1 MRLIRRRPSITNA
14 LEIEEKLKGD
24 FRVFLGVIWDY
35 LNLPDP
41 TPVQYDIAQFLQHGP
56 KRQIIQA
63 FRGVGKS
70 WITSAF
76 VLWQLYKNPQLK
88 IMVVSA
94 SETRAN
100 DFSIFCKRLITQVPF
115 LSHLAPSPDQRTRND
130 GWDVGPATPDHSP
143 SVKSVGIGGML
154 TGSRADAIIADDIEI
169 PKNSETQLMRDKLSE
184 LVKEFDAVLKPLDT
198 ARIIYLGTPQTEDSL
213 YVKIQDRGYITRIWP
228 AEMPTDSDMVKYGDT
243 LAPIVPKMGLKS
255 GEPTDPKRFNTDDLI
270 ERKASYG
277 KAGYSLQFMLNTQL
291 SDEEKYPLK
300 LRDLIVTPI
309 DRERMPMTWTWSP
322 HPDRTVD
329 ELPNVG
335 MRGDK
340 FYWPK
345 DSGDLSAKF
354 QGTCMVIDPS
364 GRGADETG
372 YAITSFLN
380 GYIYVHKCG
389 GLEGGYDQEK
399 VLTPLA
405 LLAKEYEVN
414 EIITESNFGDGM
426 FNQLFQPVLLKIHK
440 CALSE
445 VRHHTQKERRIAD
458 TLEPLMGRHR
468 LIVDPQVIHDD
479 YKSIQKY
486 EQDRRLSKS
495 LVYQMT
501 RLTRERGCLRHDD
514 RIDALAMACSHWTD
528 RISQD
533 EKRGEE
539 EVRQQQIDKELE
551 KAYAHFGIASGVS
564 GVNWI
569 SSSLRGT

>member
-1 MRLIRRRPSITNA
+1 MT
-14 LEIEEKLKGD
+14 LETSASQVEQKLKGD
-24 FRVFLGVIWDY
+24 FRVFLSIIWDS
-35 LNLPDP
+35 LNLPEP
-41 TPVQYDIAQFLQHGP
+41 TKVQYDIAHFLQHGP

-76 VLWQLYKNPQLK
+76 VLWMLYKDPQLK

-100 DFSIFCKRLITQVPF
+100 DFSIFCKRLINQVPF
-115 LSHLAPSPDQRTRND
+115 LNHLDPSQDQRTRND

-154 TGSRADAIIADDIEI
+154 TGSRADIIISDDVEI

-184 LVKEFDAVLKPLDT
+184 LVKEFDAVLKPLES

-228 AEMPTDSDMVKYGDT
+228 AEMPSDADVVKYGDT
-243 LAPIVPKMGLKS
+243 LAPLIHEMLLKP
-255 GEPTDPKRFNTDDLI
+255 GEPVDPKRFSFDDLI

-300 LRDLIVTPI
+300 LRDLIISPI
-309 DRERMPMTWTWSP
+309 DRQRMPMSWTWSP

-345 DSGDLSAKF
+345 DSADLSTVF
-354 QGTCMVIDPS
+354 QGTVMVIDPS

-414 EIITESNFGDGM
+414 EIVTESNFGDGM
-426 FNQLFQPVLLKIHK
+426 FNQLFQPVLLKVHQ
-440 CALSE
+440 CALTE
-445 VRHHTQKERRIAD
+445 IRHHTQKERRIAD

-468 LIVDPQVIHDD
+468 LVVDPEVIQDD
-479 YKSIQKY
+479 YRTIQKY
-486 EQDRRLSKS
+486 EQDKRLSKS

-501 RLTRERGCLRHDD
+501 RLTRDRGCLRHDD
-514 RIDALAMACSHWTD
+514 RLDALAMACSHWTD
-528 RISQD
+528 QVAQD
-533 EKRGEE
+533 EERG
-539 EVRQQQIDKELE
+539 VRELREAQVDKELE
-551 KAYAHFGIASGVS
+551 KAYAHFGIASGIAD
-564 GVNWI
+564 GNWI
-569 SSSLRGT
+569 TTSLR